1 MVQGILTVGPD
12 KRIKRIEVTMSTYLD
27 LAEAR
32 KLQEDLV
39 DKIDELNRTLI
50 QDEERTTH

>member
-1 MVQGILTVGPD
+1 MVHGILTVGPD

-39 DKIDELNRTLI
+39 DKLDELNRILI
-50 QDEERTTH
+50 QDKERAMH